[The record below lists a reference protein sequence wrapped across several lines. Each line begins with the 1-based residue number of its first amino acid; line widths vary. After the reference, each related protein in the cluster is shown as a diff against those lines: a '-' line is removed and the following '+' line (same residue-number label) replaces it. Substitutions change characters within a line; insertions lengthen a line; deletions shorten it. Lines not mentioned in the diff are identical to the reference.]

1 MVTGLKP
8 ALFVMF
14 MASPYDCIG
23 PINIGNPYEFTIKAL
38 ATLVVELTGSKSELI
53 YEPLPS
59 DDPVQRRPNIDR
71 AKESLDWQPKI
82 ELKEGLMRTIPYFQ
96 KFVTE
101 AN

>member
-1 MVTGLKP
+1 
-8 ALFVMF
+8 
-14 MASPYDCIG
+14 MASPDDCIG

-38 ATLVVELTGSKSELI
+38 AALVVELTGSKSELI

-71 AKESLDWQPKI
+71 AKECLDWQPKI